1 MLQLLCYLKFLL
13 QTDSVDV
20 VTQNVGV
27 QRICIVNDGS
37 ELPPVEE
44 PLPDEGW
51 TGIYI
56 YNTIPLCVSTV
67 HCADLIPL
75 LLTLS

>member
-27 QRICIVNDGS
+27 ERICIVNDVS

-51 TGIYI
+51 TGI
-56 YNTIPLCVSTV
+56 IPFLCVCPLFTV
-67 HCADLIPL
+67 
-75 LLTLS
+75 LT